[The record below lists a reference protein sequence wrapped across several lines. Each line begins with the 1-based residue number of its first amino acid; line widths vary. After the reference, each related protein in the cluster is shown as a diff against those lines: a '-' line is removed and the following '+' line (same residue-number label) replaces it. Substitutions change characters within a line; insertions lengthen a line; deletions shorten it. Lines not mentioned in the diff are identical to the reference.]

1 MVSKLNSD
9 RKAGE
14 GAGQAIGRIYG
25 KIGFGGLW
33 NGLPVR
39 IFMIGTLTA
48 FQWLI
53 YDSFK
58 VYLGV
63 SYIQFRW
70 LPFTA
75 NIIIASNHRRS
86 LKCLPIKP
94 LTSYEGKMITGPTDR
109 RDAERSLRIRTDA
122 DIPDGLAASKS
133 VSRKGTCQIGYKGKA
148 FWSMARIQVY
158 RFEHQLFLIPNAL
171 VILHPLPIPYDSN
184 ISLFLSTVSK
194 FVPGP

>member
-70 LPFTA
+70 PPFNTD
-75 NIIIASNHRRS
+75 IIIASNHRRP
-86 LKCLPIKP
+86 LRCLPIKP

-109 RDAERSLRIRTDA
+109 SDAERSLRARTDA
-122 DIPDGLAASKS
+122 DIPDGLAPSKS
-133 VSRKGTCQIGYKGKA
+133 VSRKGTCQISYKGKA
-148 FWSMARIQVY
+148 FWSMARIQVF
-158 RFEHQLFLIPNAL
+158 RFEHQLLLIPNPL